1 MKRNAQAHTSP
12 QCMTQQ
18 QVRTRGRPRLD
29 NVRIECSVPRVVLD
43 KLVRVEHESGIYR
56 TRVAARVL
64 CAWAGTTAP
73 DSQRSQLNL

>member
-29 NVRIECSVPRVVLD
+29 NVRIECSVPRRVLQLLI
-43 KLVRVEHESGIYR
+43 KREREGHGYR
-56 TRVAARVL
+56 TRIAARVL
-64 CAWAGTTAP
+64 CEWASKTP
-73 DSQRSQLNL
+73 PQ